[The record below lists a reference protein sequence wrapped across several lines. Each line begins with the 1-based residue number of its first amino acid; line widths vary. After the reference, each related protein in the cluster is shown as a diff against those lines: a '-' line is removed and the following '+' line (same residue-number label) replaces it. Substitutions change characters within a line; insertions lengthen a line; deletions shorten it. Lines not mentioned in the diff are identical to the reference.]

1 MSGRRSHAFPEVATG
16 IFMLA
21 VLAVLVYFTVVISGV
36 DLVFGR
42 ERRRLDVTFEQVG
55 GLKEHDSVMYRGTK
69 VGTVERI
76 ALSPTNLTVTIE
88 IDKSVVLRENGSASV
103 RSLSL
108 LGGNYLELDEG
119 TGKPLDLD
127 SSAHLKGEPPADWMR
142 DVSQVARNLNR
153 LTGQAELS
161 EIVTN
166 LLVTTE
172 KVRILAER
180 LEHGE
185 GLLGKLMS
193 PDDTLYADVK
203 KTFANASEASD
214 DFRKIASNAV
224 VLTERMKNGEGT
236 IGKLMTS
243 DVLHDDLLAS
253 VDAFRK
259 ACDSLDLGD
268 AKADV
273 KDVVASAKTMVA
285 NLSTVAER
293 LKDGKGTLGKL
304 AADEEMYNE
313 VNGLIRDVR
322 QMIDNYRDTT
332 PISTFSSLA
341 TGAL

>member
-1 MSGRRSHAFPEVATG
+1 MSRRRNGAFSEVATG
-16 IFMLA
+16 VFMLA

-42 ERRRLDVTFEQVG
+42 ERRRLDITFEQVG

-88 IDKSVVLRENGSASV
+88 IDKSVVLRESCSASV

-108 LGGNYLELDEG
+108 LGGNYLELEEG
-119 TGKPLDLD
+119 AGSPLDLEV
-127 SSAHLKGEPPADWMR
+127 AHLRGEPPADWMR
-142 DVSQVARNLNR
+142 DVSKVAQNLNR
-153 LTGQAELS
+153 LTGKAEIS
-161 EIVTN
+161 EIVSN
-166 LLVTTE
+166 LVVTTE
-172 KVRILAER
+172 KVRSLAER
-180 LEHGE
+180 LERGE

-193 PDDTLYADVK
+193 SDDTLYGDMR
-203 KTFANASEASD
+203 KTFANVSEMSE
-214 DFRKIASNAV
+214 DFKKTAANAAL
-224 VLTERMKNGEGT
+224 LTERLKNGEGT
-236 IGKLMTS
+236 IGKLMAS
-243 DVLHDDLLAS
+243 DALHDDLLAS
-253 VDAFRK
+253 IAAFRR
-259 ACDSLDLGD
+259 ACESLDFGD

-273 KDVVASAKTMVA
+273 KDVLASAKTMA
-285 NLSTVAER
+285 ENLSTVAER
-293 LKDGKGTLGKL
+293 LKEGKGTLGKL

>member
-1 MSGRRSHAFPEVATG
+1 MSRRRNDAFSEAATG
-16 IFMLA
+16 VFVLA

-88 IDKSVVLRENGSASV
+88 IDRSVVLREGCSASV

-119 TGKPLDLD
+119 AGRPLDPETACLR
-127 SSAHLKGEPPADWMR
+127 GEPPADWMR

-153 LTGQAELS
+153 LTGRE
-161 EIVTN
+161 EISAIVSN

-172 KVRILAER
+172 KVRTLTER
-180 LEHGE
+180 LERGE

-193 PDDTLYADVK
+193 SDDTLYGDLK
-203 KTFANASEASD
+203 KTAANAAL
-214 DFRKIASNAV
+214 
-224 VLTERMKNGEGT
+224 LTERLKNGEGT
-236 IGKLMTS
+236 AGKLLAS
-243 DVLHDDLLAS
+243 DALHDDLLAS
-253 VDAFRK
+253 VGAFRR
-259 ACDSLDLGD
+259 ACESLDFGD

-273 KDVVASAKTMVA
+273 KDVMASAKTMLA
-285 NLSTVAER
+285 NLSAVAER
-293 LKDGKGTLGKL
+293 LKDGKGTLGRL

>member
-1 MSGRRSHAFPEVATG
+1 MSRRRNDAFSEAATG
-16 IFMLA
+16 VFVLA

-88 IDKSVVLRENGSASV
+88 VDKSVVLREGCSASV

-119 TGKPLDLD
+119 AGRPLDLET
-127 SSAHLKGEPPADWMR
+127 ARLRGEPPADWMR
-142 DVSQVARNLNR
+142 DVSQVAQNLNR
-153 LTGQAELS
+153 LTARD
-161 EIVTN
+161 EISAIVSN

-172 KVRILAER
+172 KVRTLTER
-180 LEHGE
+180 LERGE

-193 PDDTLYADVK
+193 SDDTLYGDMK
-203 KTFANASEASD
+203 KTFANASEMSD
-214 DFRKIASNAV
+214 DFKKAAANAAL
-224 VLTERMKNGEGT
+224 LTERLKNGEGT
-236 IGKLMTS
+236 VGKLLAS
-243 DVLHDDLLAS
+243 DVLHDDLVAS
-253 VDAFRK
+253 IAAFRR
-259 ACDSLDLGD
+259 ACESLDFGD

-273 KDVVASAKTMVA
+273 KDVIASAKTMVE
-285 NLSTVAER
+285 NLSVVAER
-293 LKDGKGTLGKL
+293 LKNGQGTLGKL

>member
-1 MSGRRSHAFPEVATG
+1 MSRRKGAFSEVATG

-42 ERRRLDVTFEQVG
+42 ERRRLDITFEQVG

-88 IDKSVVLRENGSASV
+88 VDKSVVLRESCSASV

-108 LGGNYLELDEG
+108 LGGNYLELEEG
-119 TGKPLDLD
+119 AGSPLDLEV
-127 SSAHLKGEPPADWMR
+127 AHLKGEPPADWMR
-142 DVSQVARNLNR
+142 DVSQVAQNLNR
-153 LTGQAELS
+153 LTGQAEIA
-161 EIVTN
+161 EIVSN
-166 LLVTTE
+166 LVVTTE
-172 KVRILAER
+172 KVRSLAER
-180 LEHGE
+180 LERGE

-193 PDDTLYADVK
+193 PDDTLYGDMK
-203 KTFANASEASD
+203 KTFANASAMSD
-214 DFRKIASNAV
+214 DFRKAAANAAL
-224 VLTERMKNGEGT
+224 LTERLKNGEGT
-236 IGKLMTS
+236 IGKLMSS
-243 DVLHDDLLAS
+243 DALHDDLIAS
-253 VDAFRK
+253 ISAFRR
-259 ACDSLDLGD
+259 ACDSLDFGD

-273 KDVVASAKTMVA
+273 KEVLASARTMVE
-285 NLSTVAER
+285 NLSVVAER
-293 LKDGKGTLGKL
+293 LKEGQGTLGKL